1 MLETSSP
8 NSNAGD
14 TLAAGWRDEA
24 YVQMYRLRYTFD
36 MAATCSSRR
45 LGRLRSMKPSG
56 RLNGQMNLRMQTTP
70 TADAKSMLDDDKRWN
85 TRALIVDDDVPI
97 RELLIDYLARF
108 GILGH
113 GVSDGVG
120 MREAMQQEHFDVVV
134 LDLMLPGEDGL
145 ALCRQLRSE
154 SDIPILMLT
163 ARCEPTDRIIGL
175 ELGADDYMA
184 KPFEP
189 RELVARIQTILRRV
203 RDDRSDT
210 RGNIRFDNWQLNS
223 VLRQLVSHD
232 GLVVPLSNAE
242 FRLLWVFLERPRR
255 VLSREQLLDA
265 ARGRSIEA
273 FDRSIDLLVS
283 RLRQKLGDDPK
294 APALIKT
301 VRGEGYLFDARDIL

>member
-1 MLETSSP
+1 MSKPIHSRHARYTPARYCPTPHPVLPALHGLPTGAYAGAITSPPSLR
-8 NSNAGD
+8 
-14 TLAAGWRDEA
+14 LAANLADEA
-24 YVQMYRLRYTFD
+24 L
-36 MAATCSSRR
+36 
-45 LGRLRSMKPSG
+45 
-56 RLNGQMNLRMQTTP
+56 MQTP
-70 TADAKSMLDDDKRWN
+70 FIANADDQKKASDDDKLWN

-108 GILGH
+108 GIRAS
-113 GVSDGVG
+113 GVTDGAA
-120 MREAMQQEHFDVVV
+120 MRQAMQAEHFDVVV

-145 ALCRQLRSE
+145 QLCRWLRAE

-203 RDDRSDT
+203 RDDRT
-210 RGNIRFDNWQLNS
+210 EQRANIRFDNWRLNS
-223 VLRQLVSHD
+223 VLRQLISAD

-242 FRLLWVFLERPRR
+242 FRLLWVFIERPRR

-294 APALIKT
+294 APQLIKT
-301 VRGEGYLFDARDIL
+301 VRGEGYLFDARDIG

>member
-1 MLETSSP
+1 MEALNE
-8 NSNAGD
+8 
-14 TLAAGWRDEA
+14 RD
-24 YVQMYRLRYTFD
+24 VR
-36 MAATCSSRR
+36 SR
-45 LGRLRSMKPSG
+45 
-56 RLNGQMNLRMQTTP
+56 T
-70 TADAKSMLDDDKRWN
+70 
-85 TRALIVDDDVPI
+85 TRALIVDDNI
-97 RELLIDYLARF
+97 ELRELLSGYLTRF
-108 GILGH
+108 NIASEAVG
-113 GVSDGVG
+113 DGAG
-120 MREAMQQEHFDVVV
+120 MRKALAASRFDVII

-145 ALCRQLRSE
+145 ELCRELRSN

-189 RELVARIQTILRRV
+189 RELVARIQSILRRV
-203 RDDRSDT
+203 RDDRDAPRNDERSS
-210 RGNIRFDNWQLNS
+210 IRFDDWQLNG
-223 VLRQLVSHD
+223 VLRQLQAPD

-255 VLSREQLLDA
+255 VLNREQLLDA

-294 APALIKT
+294 SPRLIKT
-301 VRGEGYLFDARDIL
+301 VRGEGYLFDAREIG

>member
-1 MLETSSP
+1 MEAF
-8 NSNAGD
+8 NE
-14 TLAAGWRDEA
+14 RD
-24 YVQMYRLRYTFD
+24 VR
-36 MAATCSSRR
+36 SR
-45 LGRLRSMKPSG
+45 
-56 RLNGQMNLRMQTTP
+56 T
-70 TADAKSMLDDDKRWN
+70 
-85 TRALIVDDDVPI
+85 TRALIVDDNVEL
-97 RELLIDYLARF
+97 RELLSGYLTRF
-108 GILGH
+108 NISSEAVG
-113 GVSDGVG
+113 DGSG
-120 MREAMQQEHFDVVV
+120 MRKALAASRFDVVI

-145 ALCRQLRSE
+145 QLCRELRSA

-189 RELVARIQTILRRV
+189 RELVARIQSILRRV
-203 RDDRSDT
+203 RDDREPPRTDERNS
-210 RGNIRFDNWQLNS
+210 IHFDNWQLNG
-223 VLRQLVSHD
+223 VLRQLHAPD

-255 VLSREQLLDA
+255 VLNREQLLDA

-294 APALIKT
+294 CPRLIKT
-301 VRGEGYLFDARDIL
+301 VRGEGYLFDAREIG

>member
-1 MLETSSP
+1 MDAFTAP
-8 NSNAGD
+8 
-14 TLAAGWRDEA
+14 EA
-24 YVQMYRLRYTFD
+24 LPR
-36 MAATCSSRR
+36 
-45 LGRLRSMKPSG
+45 PI
-56 RLNGQMNLRMQTTP
+56 
-70 TADAKSMLDDDKRWN
+70 
-85 TRALIVDDDVPI
+85 RALLVDDNREL
-97 RELLIDYLARF
+97 RELLSGYLTRF
-108 GILGH
+108 NISSEAVG
-113 GVSDGVG
+113 DGSG
-120 MREAMQQEHFDVVV
+120 MRRALAQSPFDVVI

-145 ALCRQLRSE
+145 SLCRELRSR

-189 RELVARIQTILRRV
+189 RELVARIQSILRRV
-203 RDDRSDT
+203 RDDRDPARREPQPTSRT
-210 RGNIRFDNWQLNS
+210 CVRFDNWSLHS
-223 VLRQLVSHD
+223 VLRQLQAPD

-265 ARGRSIEA
+265 ARGRSIEV

-294 APALIKT
+294 APQLIKT
-301 VRGEGYLFDARDIL
+301 VRGEGYLFDATEIA

>member
-1 MLETSSP
+1 MLKP
-8 NSNAGD
+8 
-14 TLAAGWRDEA
+14 
-24 YVQMYRLRYTFD
+24 Q
-36 MAATCSSRR
+36 SRR
-45 LGRLRSMKPSG
+45 HWQPPWQINARMHISPIP
-56 RLNGQMNLRMQTTP
+56 LN
-70 TADAKSMLDDDKRWN
+70 DDQKVTGDGKRWN
-85 TRALIVDDDVPI
+85 IRALIVDDDVPI
-97 RELLIDYLARF
+97 RELMIDYLARF
-108 GILGH
+108 NIH
-113 GVSDGVG
+113 ASGVTDGDA
-120 MREAMQQEHFDVVV
+120 MRLALQAEYFDVVV

-145 ALCRQLRSE
+145 SLCRWLRAE

-203 RDDRSDT
+203 RDDRT
-210 RGNIRFDNWQLNS
+210 EQRANIRFDNWRLNS
-223 VLRQLVSHD
+223 VLRQLVAAD

-242 FRLLWVFLERPRR
+242 FRLLWVFIERPRR

-294 APALIKT
+294 APQLIKT
-301 VRGEGYLFDARDIL
+301 VRGEGYLFDARDIG

>member
-1 MLETSSP
+1 MHALTAPE
-8 NSNAGD
+8 
-14 TLAAGWRDEA
+14 
-24 YVQMYRLRYTFD
+24 
-36 MAATCSSRR
+36 SRAR
-45 LGRLRSMKPSG
+45 
-56 RLNGQMNLRMQTTP
+56 T
-70 TADAKSMLDDDKRWN
+70 
-85 TRALIVDDDVPI
+85 TRALIVDDNLEL
-97 RELLIDYLARF
+97 RELLGGYLTRFNIDSEAVGDGNAMRRALAA
-108 GILGH
+108 G
-113 GVSDGVG
+113 
-120 MREAMQQEHFDVVV
+120 HFDVII

-145 ALCRQLRSE
+145 SLCRELRAS

-203 RDDRSDT
+203 RDDREPPREEARTS
-210 RGNIRFDNWQLNS
+210 IRFDNWTLHC
-223 VLRQLVSHD
+223 VLRQLQAPD

-255 VLSREQLLDA
+255 VLSREQLLDE

-283 RLRQKLGDDPK
+283 RLRQKLGDDPRS
-294 APALIKT
+294 PALIKT
-301 VRGEGYLFDARDIL
+301 VRGEGYLFDANEIR

>member
-1 MLETSSP
+1 MHALTE
-8 NSNAGD
+8 
-14 TLAAGWRDEA
+14 RDA
-24 YVQMYRLRYTFD
+24 RLR
-36 MAATCSSRR
+36 
-45 LGRLRSMKPSG
+45 P
-56 RLNGQMNLRMQTTP
+56 
-70 TADAKSMLDDDKRWN
+70 
-85 TRALIVDDDVPI
+85 TRALIVDDNQEL
-97 RELLIDYLARF
+97 RELLGGYLTRFNIDSEAV
-108 GILGH
+108 G
-113 GVSDGVG
+113 DGPG
-120 MREAMQQEHFDVVV
+120 MRRALAQSHFDVII

-145 ALCRQLRSE
+145 ALCRQVRAE

-203 RDDRSDT
+203 RDDRGAPRDEEPRAS
-210 RGNIRFDNWQLNS
+210 IRFDGWTLHC
-223 VLRQLVSHD
+223 VLRQLQSPG

-255 VLSREQLLDA
+255 VLSREQLLDE

-283 RLRQKLGDDPK
+283 RLRQKLGDDPRS
-294 APALIKT
+294 PTLIKT
-301 VRGEGYLFDARDIL
+301 VRGEGYLFDAGEIR

>member
-1 MLETSSP
+1 MEALNE
-8 NSNAGD
+8 
-14 TLAAGWRDEA
+14 RD
-24 YVQMYRLRYTFD
+24 VR
-36 MAATCSSRR
+36 SR
-45 LGRLRSMKPSG
+45 
-56 RLNGQMNLRMQTTP
+56 T
-70 TADAKSMLDDDKRWN
+70 
-85 TRALIVDDDVPI
+85 TRALIVDDNI
-97 RELLIDYLARF
+97 ELRELLSGYLTRF
-108 GILGH
+108 NIASEAVG
-113 GVSDGVG
+113 DGAG
-120 MREAMQQEHFDVVV
+120 MRKAMAATRFDVVI

-145 ALCRQLRSE
+145 ELCRELRST

-189 RELVARIQTILRRV
+189 RELVARIQSILRRV
-203 RDDRSDT
+203 RDDRDAPRTDERSS
-210 RGNIRFDNWQLNS
+210 IRFDDWQLNG
-223 VLRQLVSHD
+223 VLRQLQAPD

-255 VLSREQLLDA
+255 VLNREQLLDA

-294 APALIKT
+294 SPRLIKT
-301 VRGEGYLFDARDIL
+301 VRGEGYLFDAREIG

>member
-1 MLETSSP
+1 MPGILIPCTVRPPDAAVDRSHTLCDPQLSCTLHPAARRKAGSPTRQMTASMHNSPISS
-8 NSNAGD
+8 SDASKASLGE
-14 TLAAGWRDEA
+14 DE
-24 YVQMYRLRYTFD
+24 
-36 MAATCSSRR
+36 
-45 LGRLRSMKPSG
+45 
-56 RLNGQMNLRMQTTP
+56 
-70 TADAKSMLDDDKRWN
+70 KRWN

-108 GILGH
+108 GILGY
-113 GVSDGVG
+113 GVTDGEG
-120 MREAMQQEHFDVVV
+120 MRQALQEDVFDVVV

-145 ALCRQLRSE
+145 SLCRWLRAE

-203 RDDRSDT
+203 RDDRSDQ
-210 RGNIRFDNWQLNS
+210 RGNVRFDNWRLNS
-223 VLRQLVSHD
+223 VLRQLISAD

-294 APALIKT
+294 APQLIKT
-301 VRGEGYLFDARDIL
+301 VRGEGYLFDAREIG

>member
-1 MLETSSP
+1 MEALNE
-8 NSNAGD
+8 
-14 TLAAGWRDEA
+14 RD
-24 YVQMYRLRYTFD
+24 VR
-36 MAATCSSRR
+36 SR
-45 LGRLRSMKPSG
+45 
-56 RLNGQMNLRMQTTP
+56 T
-70 TADAKSMLDDDKRWN
+70 
-85 TRALIVDDDVPI
+85 TRALIVDDNI
-97 RELLIDYLARF
+97 ELRELLSGYLTRF
-108 GILGH
+108 NIASEAVG
-113 GVSDGVG
+113 DGNG
-120 MREAMQQEHFDVVV
+120 MRKAMAASRFDVII

-145 ALCRQLRSE
+145 ELCRELRSS

-189 RELVARIQTILRRV
+189 RELVARIQSILRRV
-203 RDDRSDT
+203 RDDRDVQRPDERSS
-210 RGNIRFDNWQLNS
+210 IRFDDWQLNG
-223 VLRQLVSHD
+223 VLRQLQAPD

-255 VLSREQLLDA
+255 VLNREQLLDA

-294 APALIKT
+294 SPRLIKT
-301 VRGEGYLFDARDIL
+301 VRGEGYLFDAREIG

>member
-1 MLETSSP
+1 MQNTPLPLSDASK
-8 NSNAGD
+8 
-14 TLAAGWRDEA
+14 TLVG
-24 YVQMYRLRYTFD
+24 
-36 MAATCSSRR
+36 
-45 LGRLRSMKPSG
+45 
-56 RLNGQMNLRMQTTP
+56 
-70 TADAKSMLDDDKRWN
+70 DDDKRWN

-108 GILGH
+108 SILAL
-113 GVSDGVG
+113 GVSDGEG
-120 MREAMQQEHFDVVV
+120 MRQALLEENFDVVV

-145 ALCRQLRSE
+145 SLCRWLRAE

-203 RDDRSDT
+203 RDDRT
-210 RGNIRFDNWQLNS
+210 EQRANVRFDNWRLNS
-223 VLRQLVSHD
+223 VLRQLISSD

-294 APALIKT
+294 APQLIKT
-301 VRGEGYLFDARDIL
+301 VRGEGYLFDARDIG

>member
-1 MLETSSP
+1 MWLGAYADRNNQADDRIMHTPSVP
-8 NSNAGD
+8 LN
-14 TLAAGWRDEA
+14 DE
-24 YVQMYRLRYTFD
+24 Q
-36 MAATCSSRR
+36 
-45 LGRLRSMKPSG
+45 
-56 RLNGQMNLRMQTTP
+56 
-70 TADAKSMLDDDKRWN
+70 KSAVIADDKRWN
-85 TRALIVDDDVPI
+85 IRALIVDDDVPI

-108 GILGH
+108 NILAT
-113 GVSDGVG
+113 GVTDGAA
-120 MREAMQQEHFDVVV
+120 MRLAMQAETYDVVV

-145 ALCRQLRSE
+145 SLCRWLRSE

-175 ELGADDYMA
+175 ELGADDYMS

-203 RDDRSDT
+203 RDDRTDQ
-210 RGNIRFDNWQLNS
+210 RANIRFDNWRLNS
-223 VLRQLVSHD
+223 VLRQLVADD

-242 FRLLWVFLERPRR
+242 FRLLWVFIERPRR

-294 APALIKT
+294 APQLIKT
-301 VRGEGYLFDARDIL
+301 VRGEGYLFDARDIG